1 MWIAYKHK
9 PSLFTFITIIVAFIG
24 VYFVVTNGDASLLI
38 GDNRLFPLF
47 VLFIAA
53 LGWAVYTIG
62 GGNFNKWSVLRYSTL
77 CVLYGNVTAVVFF
90 LFWSLFSVIC
100 VHVSDKSLLV

>member
-62 GGNFNKWSVLRYSTL
+62 GGHFNKWSVLRYSTL
-77 CVLYGNVTAVVFF
+77 SVLYGSASAVVVFF
-90 LFWSLFSVIC
+90 IWSFFVFIILST
-100 VHVSDKSLLV
+100 LLVNL